1 MVVMAHLATPQA
13 AEIALGPDWCGL
25 LKAELKRRNMT
36 YADLGGM
43 LKRIGVKE
51 DEHNLRNKVAAFR
64 RLASRIFRWTK
75 YQHIYPWRVLQASV
89 QASVSGWL
97 EELHAYRQDLWKRR
111 TTEHTQFP
119 QDPTIGSHHRIK
131 KVSKPCFSANFYTL
145 AWISPSNTPP
155 MAKAPRMAKA
165 KVEIRRVNL
174 R

>member
-75 YQHIYPWRVLQASV
+75 KISTYLSMAS
-89 QASVSGWL
+89 ASSVSVWL
-97 EELHAYRQDLWKRR
+97 A
-111 TTEHTQFP
+111 
-119 QDPTIGSHHRIK
+119 
-131 KVSKPCFSANFYTL
+131 
-145 AWISPSNTPP
+145 
-155 MAKAPRMAKA
+155 
-165 KVEIRRVNL
+165 
-174 R
+174 